1 MWLLNRFT
9 VFACALVMLEVR
21 RVSAEESLAKSWVET
36 IKKQAEEAIRP
47 KTLGGR
53 QFWGD
58 VHHFQGWRIQQN
70 VFTKHFRLID
80 PDDVRHSHGSL
91 DECQSTL
98 TKIVEEQ
105 NLPPMDGPAVILIH

>member
-70 VFTKHFRLID
+70 VFTKHFD
-80 PDDVRHSHGSL
+80 SS
-91 DECQSTL
+91 
-98 TKIVEEQ
+98 
-105 NLPPMDGPAVILIH
+105 